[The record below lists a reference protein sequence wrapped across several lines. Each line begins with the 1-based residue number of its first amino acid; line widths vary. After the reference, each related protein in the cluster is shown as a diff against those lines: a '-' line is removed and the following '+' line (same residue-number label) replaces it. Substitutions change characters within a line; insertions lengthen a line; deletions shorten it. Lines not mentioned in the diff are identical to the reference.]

1 MKIKR
6 TIDGRE
12 VEFELT
18 GEELYQAF
26 VEQELQFDIANVRIF
41 FEDYTNEDFQN
52 EYGMSRQEVEGYFE
66 DIACQLRRNI
76 NKYDMNFDYALSYAI
91 SDVLK

>member
-12 VEFELT
+12 TEFELT
-18 GEELYQAF
+18 SEELYQAF

-41 FEDYTNEDFQN
+41 FEDYTDEALQN
-52 EYGMSRQEVEGYFE
+52 EYGMSRQEGEG
-66 DIACQLRRNI
+66 
-76 NKYDMNFDYALSYAI
+76 
-91 SDVLK
+91 

>member
-6 TIDGRE
+6 TIDGKE
-12 VEFELT
+12 TEFELT

-41 FEDYTNEDFQN
+41 FEDYTDEAFQN